1 MWDTSNGMS
10 ATIQS
15 LRNQEIVQIGAI
27 AAKIRIAGLIQD
39 RLAGI
44 VIFQGKQKGGGKI
57 ERHGGNPNNSNPA
70 KPSPRRH
77 QFRGEDRSD
86 DPEDHA
92 LNAVRRQVGKES
104 ATPAKF
110 YDQPVQIKEG
120 EPKNPDSEKRADE
133 GWKEKPR

>member
-1 MWDTSNGMS
+1 MS
-10 ATIQS
+10 ATNQS
-15 LRNQEIVQIGAI
+15 VRNQKIVQIGAI

-57 ERHGGNPNNSNPA
+57 ECHGGNPNYSDPA
-70 KPSPRRH
+70 KPSARRH
-77 QFRGEDRSD
+77 QFRSENRSND
-86 DPEDHA
+86 SEDHA
-92 LNAVRRQVGKES
+92 LNAVRRQVDKES

-110 YDQPVQIKEG
+110 CDQPVQIKEG
-120 EPKNPDSEKRADE
+120 EPKNPDSEKQADE